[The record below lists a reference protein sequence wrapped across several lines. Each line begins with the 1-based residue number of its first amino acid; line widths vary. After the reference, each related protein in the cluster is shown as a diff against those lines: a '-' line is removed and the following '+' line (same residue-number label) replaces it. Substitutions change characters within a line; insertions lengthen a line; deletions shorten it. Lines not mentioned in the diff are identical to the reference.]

1 MVLSFAVLCRAKSE
15 IFYSRLGVCVEITA
29 SVRYLQTGCFVN
41 CEKGISYST
50 CLMLSG
56 WMSGWM
62 KRDGVLSS
70 FHFNVFRNSV

>member
-1 MVLSFAVLCRAKSE
+1 MVFILRNMKWAKSG
-15 IFYSRLGVCVEITA
+15 IFHSRLGMCVEKTA
-29 SVRYLQTGCFVN
+29 SVRYLQYDASKAVLYYVSHSSKN
-41 CEKGISYST
+41 VQ
-50 CLMLSG
+50 SG